1 MSEQPEW
8 MNDPAVQKI
17 PTAKLQ
23 FLEEIINL
31 GKGKNQKELMKL
43 YLPILKK
50 AKQNNLTFT
59 PEEVNVAISAIR
71 SRSSA
76 EEQEKIDQMIN
87 KITQT
92 K

>member
-8 MNDPAVQKI
+8 MNDPEVQKI
-17 PTAKLQ
+17 PRTKLQ
-23 FLEEIINL
+23 FLEEVMNL

-59 PEEVNVAISAIR
+59 PEEVNIAISAIKR
-71 SRSSA
+71 KSPA

-87 KITQT
+87 KISQT

>member
-8 MNDPAVQKI
+8 MKDPAVQKI

-76 EEQEKIDQMIN
+76 EEQKKIDQMIN